1 MKNKVSNL
9 VKDTRVMDS
18 KSYNELTPVMKEAV
32 KEVIKIIEN
41 EQKDIIKSFE
51 GAVEK
56 VVASRNIKQE
66 DLYSYFEK
74 EVNEQLGIK

>member
-1 MKNKVSNL
+1 
-9 VKDTRVMDS
+9 MDS

-51 GAVEK
+51 GAVKK

-66 DLYSYFEK
+66 DLYNYFDK

>member
-1 MKNKVSNL
+1 MINKVSSL

-32 KEVIKIIEN
+32 KEVFKIIEN
-41 EQKDIIKSFE
+41 EQKDIIASFE

-74 EVNEQLGIK
+74 EVNEQLGVK

>member
-9 VKDTRVMDS
+9 VKETRVMDS

-32 KEVIKIIEN
+32 KEVIKIIES